1 MLRTTLLLTVL
12 LAVSCSVTPADAGKK
27 TVIIREGDNG
37 RQVIVRRER
46 DDGTVVIN
54 RKFQGANGR
63 ECRSRTVR
71 DGDSSRTVRECNF

>member
-1 MLRTTLLLTVL
+1 MLRIILLAVLLTV
-12 LAVSCSVTPADAGKK
+12 ACSTAAEAGGKK
-27 TVIIREGDNG
+27 TVIIREGENG

-46 DDGTVVIN
+46 DDGSVVIN

-71 DGDSSRTVRECNF
+71 SGDSSRTVRECNF